1 MTQNTAIDTH
11 FTGGICLRSEVLF
24 AVMAITITVTAHC
37 PIWHV
42 VSPPSP
48 FLRSTLKFT
57 TKQLFIVN
65 CDDDI
70 GIHVH
75 LSERLALHKSK
86 TFDGR

>member
-48 FLRSTLKFT
+48 FLRSTFT